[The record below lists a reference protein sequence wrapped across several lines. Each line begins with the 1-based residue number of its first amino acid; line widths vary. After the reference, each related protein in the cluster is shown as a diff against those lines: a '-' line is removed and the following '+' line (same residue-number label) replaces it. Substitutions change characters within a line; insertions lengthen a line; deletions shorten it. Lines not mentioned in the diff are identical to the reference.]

1 MFQFDESFLEQVG
14 LSNMPQEQKDNFL
27 QYAQDQ
33 LEVRIGEKMSEDL
46 SEEQLDEFEKIID
59 NDQETV
65 QKWLAQLGDYQND
78 ETFIKLK
85 EDADMDGDD
94 QMLLADFVT
103 AKWLDQNCPQYQQII
118 HDVMSELQEEI
129 SQPPIVYWLIAS
141 GSDRCFLW
149 LIFDDR

>member
-1 MFQFDESFLEQVG
+1 MFQFEESFLEQVG

-46 SEEQLDEFEKIID
+46 SEAQLDEFEKIID

-94 QMLLADFVT
+94 QMLLADYVT

-118 HDVMSELQEEI
+118 HDVMGELQEEI
-129 SQPPIVYWLIAS
+129 SQQKDAILANS
-141 GSDRCFLW
+141 
-149 LIFDDR
+149 

>member
-46 SEEQLDEFEKIID
+46 SEAQLDEFEKIID

-94 QMLLADFVT
+94 QMLLADYVT

-118 HDVMSELQEEI
+118 HDVMGELQEEI
-129 SQPPIVYWLIAS
+129 SQQKDAILANS
-141 GSDRCFLW
+141 
-149 LIFDDR
+149 

>member
-46 SEEQLDEFEKIID
+46 SEAQLDEFEKIID

-85 EDADMDGDD
+85 EDADMDDDD
-94 QMLLADFVT
+94 QMLLADYVT

-118 HDVMSELQEEI
+118 HDVMGELQEEI
-129 SQPPIVYWLIAS
+129 SQQKDAILANS
-141 GSDRCFLW
+141 
-149 LIFDDR
+149 

>member
-46 SEEQLDEFEKIID
+46 SEAQLDEFEKIID

-85 EDADMDGDD
+85 EDADMDGND
-94 QMLLADFVT
+94 QMLLADYVT

-118 HDVMSELQEEI
+118 HDVMGELQEEI
-129 SQPPIVYWLIAS
+129 SQQKDAILANS
-141 GSDRCFLW
+141 
-149 LIFDDR
+149 

>member
-14 LSNMPQEQKDNFL
+14 LSNMPQEQKDTFL

-33 LEVRIGEKMSEDL
+33 LEVRIGEKMSEGL

-59 NDQETV
+59 NDQENV
-65 QKWLAQLGDYQND
+65 QKWLAQFGDYQND

-85 EDADMDGDD
+85 EDADADGDD
-94 QMLLADFVT
+94 QMLLADYVT

-118 HDVMSELQEEI
+118 HDVMGELQEEI
-129 SQPPIVYWLIAS
+129 SQQKDAILANS
-141 GSDRCFLW
+141 
-149 LIFDDR
+149 

>member
-1 MFQFDESFLEQVG
+1 MFQLDESFLEQVG
-14 LSNMPQEQKDNFL
+14 LSNMPQEQKDTFL

-33 LEVRIGEKMSEDL
+33 LEVRIGEKMSEGL

-65 QKWLAQLGDYQND
+65 QKWLAQFGDYQND

-85 EDADMDGDD
+85 EDADADGDD
-94 QMLLADFVT
+94 QMLLADYVT

-118 HDVMSELQEEI
+118 HDVMGELQEEI
-129 SQPPIVYWLIAS
+129 SQQKDAILANS
-141 GSDRCFLW
+141 
-149 LIFDDR
+149 

>member
-46 SEEQLDEFEKIID
+46 SEAQLDEFEKIID

-94 QMLLADFVT
+94 QMLLADYVT

-118 HDVMSELQEEI
+118 HDVMGELQEES
-129 SQPPIVYWLIAS
+129 SQQKDAILANS
-141 GSDRCFLW
+141 
-149 LIFDDR
+149 

>member
-14 LSNMPQEQKDNFL
+14 LSNMPQEQKDTFL

-33 LEVRIGEKMSEDL
+33 LEVRIGEKMSEGL
-46 SEEQLDEFEKIID
+46 SEDQLDEFEKIID

-65 QKWLAQLGDYQND
+65 QKWLAQFGEYQND

-85 EDADMDGDD
+85 EDADADGDD
-94 QMLLADFVT
+94 QMLLADYVT

-118 HDVMSELQEEI
+118 HDVMGELQEEI
-129 SQPPIVYWLIAS
+129 SQQNDAILANS
-141 GSDRCFLW
+141 
-149 LIFDDR
+149 

>member
-14 LSNMPQEQKDNFL
+14 LSNMPQEQKDTFL

-33 LEVRIGEKMSEDL
+33 LEVRIGEKMSEGL

-85 EDADMDGDD
+85 EDADMDGND
-94 QMLLADFVT
+94 QMLLADYVT

-118 HDVMSELQEEI
+118 RDAMGELQEEI
-129 SQPPIVYWLIAS
+129 SQQKDAILANS
-141 GSDRCFLW
+141 
-149 LIFDDR
+149 

>member
-46 SEEQLDEFEKIID
+46 SEAQLDEFEKIID

-94 QMLLADFVT
+94 QMLLADSVT

-118 HDVMSELQEEI
+118 HDVMGELQEEI
-129 SQPPIVYWLIAS
+129 SQQKDAILANS
-141 GSDRCFLW
+141 
-149 LIFDDR
+149 

>member
-14 LSNMPQEQKDNFL
+14 LSNMPQEQKDTFL

-33 LEVRIGEKMSEDL
+33 LEVRIGEKMSEGL

-65 QKWLAQLGDYQND
+65 QKWLAQFGDYQND

-85 EDADMDGDD
+85 EDADADGDA
-94 QMLLADFVT
+94 QMLLADYVT

-118 HDVMSELQEEI
+118 HDVMGELQEEI
-129 SQPPIVYWLIAS
+129 SQQKDAILANS
-141 GSDRCFLW
+141 
-149 LIFDDR
+149 

>member
-14 LSNMPQEQKDNFL
+14 LSNMPQEQKDTFL

-33 LEVRIGEKMSEDL
+33 LEVRIGEKMSEGL

-85 EDADMDGDD
+85 EDADMDGND
-94 QMLLADFVT
+94 QMLLADYVT

-118 HDVMSELQEEI
+118 HDVMGELQEEI
-129 SQPPIVYWLIAS
+129 SQQKDAILANS
-141 GSDRCFLW
+141 
-149 LIFDDR
+149 

>member
-14 LSNMPQEQKDNFL
+14 LSNMPQEQKDTFL

-33 LEVRIGEKMSEDL
+33 LEVRIGEKMSEGL

-65 QKWLAQLGDYQND
+65 QKWLAQFGDYQND

-85 EDADMDGDD
+85 EDADADGDD
-94 QMLLADFVT
+94 QMLLADYVT

-118 HDVMSELQEEI
+118 HDVMGELQEEI
-129 SQPPIVYWLIAS
+129 SQQKDAILANS
-141 GSDRCFLW
+141 
-149 LIFDDR
+149 

>member
-1 MFQFDESFLEQVG
+1 
-14 LSNMPQEQKDNFL
+14 MPQEQKDNFL

-129 SQPPIVYWLIAS
+129 SQQKDAILANS
-141 GSDRCFLW
+141 
-149 LIFDDR
+149 

>member
-14 LSNMPQEQKDNFL
+14 LSNMPQEQKDTFL

-33 LEVRIGEKMSEDL
+33 LEVRIGEKMSEGL
-46 SEEQLDEFEKIID
+46 SEDQLDEFEKIID

-65 QKWLAQLGDYQND
+65 QKWLAQFGDYQND

-85 EDADMDGDD
+85 EDADADGDD
-94 QMLLADFVT
+94 QMLLADYVT

-118 HDVMSELQEEI
+118 HDVMGELQEEI
-129 SQPPIVYWLIAS
+129 SQQKDAILANS
-141 GSDRCFLW
+141 
-149 LIFDDR
+149 

>member
-14 LSNMPQEQKDNFL
+14 LSNMPDEQKENFL

-33 LEVRIGEKMSEDL
+33 LEVRIGEKMSEGL
-46 SEEQLDEFEKIID
+46 SDEQLDEFEKIID

-65 QKWLAQLGDYQND
+65 QKWLSQLGDYQND

-85 EDADMDGDD
+85 EDADASGDD

-118 HDVMSELQEEI
+118 HDVMGELQEEI
-129 SQPPIVYWLIAS
+129 TQQKDEILANS
-141 GSDRCFLW
+141 
-149 LIFDDR
+149 

>member
-46 SEEQLDEFEKIID
+46 SEAQLDEFEKIID

-78 ETFIKLK
+78 ETFSYK
-85 EDADMDGDD
+85 
-94 QMLLADFVT
+94 
-103 AKWLDQNCPQYQQII
+103 
-118 HDVMSELQEEI
+118 
-129 SQPPIVYWLIAS
+129 
-141 GSDRCFLW
+141 
-149 LIFDDR
+149 